1 MVSFNNFI
9 ISNLGPCKVE
19 SPLVPGT
26 EPEEWS
32 IQFIDE
38 EERIL
43 LNDRVRYL
51 LNSSE
56 PLEKLPSLEI
66 AGPHRK
72 IYFPPE
78 KVKIGIVTC
87 GGLCPGLNNV
97 IRDLVMAS
105 SYHYNVKKIIGFR
118 FGYRGIAFGDF
129 IELRPEL
136 VSEIHEQGGSI
147 LASSRGSQEPAE
159 MVDSLVKLGINILF
173 VVGGDGSMRGAL
185 AIAEE
190 IKKRSLKIT
199 VIGIPK
205 TIDNDF
211 RYMDQSFGYATAASK
226 AVEALNGAH
235 REAQGAPN
243 GIGLVKLMGRQSG
256 FIACAAT
263 LASNQVNFVL
273 IPEIPFR
280 LDGPDGFL
288 EVLRRRLED
297 RKHALIVVA
306 EGAGQDLL
314 QNEGRET
321 DASGNIKLKDIGI
334 YLKEKIV
341 QYFKLIKMEVNLKYI
356 DPSYIIRSVKASPY
370 DSVLCTSL
378 ALNAVH
384 AAMAGKTEMVIAMW
398 HRRLVHIPIKQVII
412 ERNQVD
418 PKGPLWLSVLGAT
431 GQPLTFH

>member
-1 MVSFNNFI
+1 MVNFDDFI
-9 ISNLGPCKVE
+9 ISNLGSCE
-19 SPLVPGT
+19 IDSPLPPSS
-26 EPEEWS
+26 EPQEQG
-32 IQFIDE
+32 IQFIE
-38 EERIL
+38 KEERIL
-43 LNDRVRYL
+43 LNDRISYL
-51 LNSSE
+51 LNSSV
-56 PLEKLPSLEI
+56 PLDNLPSLEI
-66 AGPHRK
+66 AGPRKK

-78 KVKIGIVTC
+78 KVRMAIVTC

-97 IRDLVMAS
+97 IRDLVMTS
-105 SYHYNVKKIIGFR
+105 SYHYKVKNIIGFR
-118 FGYRGIAFGDF
+118 YGYRGIAQGDF
-129 IELRPEL
+129 IELIPDQ

-147 LASSRGSQEPAE
+147 LASSRGIQDLAK

-173 VVGGDGSMRGAL
+173 VIGGDGSMHGAL
-185 AIAEE
+185 AIAGE
-190 IKKRSLKIT
+190 IKRRNLKMSI
-199 VIGIPK
+199 IGIPK

-211 RYMDQSFGYATAASK
+211 KYMDQSFGYATAASK

-273 IPEIPFR
+273 IPEVPFR
-280 LDGPDGFL
+280 LEGPNGFL
-288 EVLRRRLED
+288 EVLRKRLES

-314 QNEGRET
+314 QNEYKET

-341 QYFKLIKMEVNLKYI
+341 EYFKSIKMEINLKYI

-398 HRRLVHIPIKQVII
+398 HRRLVHIPIQQVII

-431 GQPLTFH
+431 GQPLLFH